1 MIVEEGGI
9 METKIALFRSSG
21 IRKTLHNNEWW
32 FVVEDVVSALI
43 DSKDPKPKAS
53 SAKDRVSVIF
63 KEKMADAIRT
73 HYGMVPTGV
82 GMNRLSA
89 YGIHHTSHSC

>member
-9 METKIALFRSSG
+9 METKIALFRGRG

-43 DSKDPKPKAS
+43 DSKDPKQY
-53 SAKDRVSVIF
+53 IQ
-63 KEKMADAIRT
+63 
-73 HYGMVPTGV
+73 
-82 GMNRLSA
+82 RLKQRE
-89 YGIHHTSHSC
+89 